1 MNFKKLGIIIQ
12 REYLNK
18 VKKKSFLLITFL
30 APIFFAAIAILPT
43 VIMMATKEETKKVGV
58 VDRSGIVLPFLESN
72 ETVEY
77 IDLGATAPVDSIK
90 ADFAAWGIDV
100 LLSISQL
107 DEASRSVTAD
117 TYSEK
122 PLGMDTGANM
132 ENKIN
137 DAVEAYRIESYG
149 IENLEQIMSE
159 VKSNVHVHN
168 YTIDSSGNEQ
178 ISESGV
184 YMAVSMI
191 LGMMLYMFIALFS
204 GMVMSSVIEEKSSRV
219 VEVLVSS
226 VKATELM
233 FGKIIGV
240 ALVALTQF
248 LLWIVLTGAIVGI
261 AGSFIG
267 MDKIM
272 SMGSKA
278 GEMAEMTEIGV
289 HPDFGLGDLSTT
301 VEMTGGATVEMTGG
315 ATVEMTGGAT
325 VTDSTVAAAADT
337 LATAEPTGMEAIV
350 STLGNLNIGQILIAF
365 LLFFVFGYLLYAS
378 LFAAIGS
385 AVENEGDTSQ
395 LQLPVTIP
403 LMIGFFVALYAFK
416 APDSQLVFWFSMI
429 PFTSPIVMLARIP
442 FGVATWE
449 LIVSIVVLIL
459 TFIGC
464 AWASAKIYKVGILMY
479 GKKST
484 FKDLWKWLKQ
494 K

>member
-30 APIFFAAIAILPT
+30 APVFFAAIAILPSL
-43 VIMMATKEETKKVGV
+43 IMMGTKEEAKKVGV
-58 VDRSGIVLPFLESN
+58 VDRSGIVLPYLEDN
-72 ETVEY
+72 EVTHY
-77 IDLGATAPVDSIK
+77 IDLGTDADIDGLK
-90 ADFAAWGIDV
+90 ADLEAVGVDV
-100 LLSISQL
+100 LLSVSEL
-107 DEASRSVTAD
+107 DSETLSVKAD

-122 PLGMDTGANM
+122 PLGMDTGSM
-132 ENKIN
+132 IEGRIN
-137 DAVEAYRIESYG
+137 DAVEAYRIEQSG
-149 IENLEQIMSE
+149 IANLEEIMAG
-159 VKSNVHVHN
+159 VKSNVKLRS
-168 YTIDSSGNEQ
+168 YTIDETGKET
-178 ISESGV
+178 ISESGI
-184 YMAVSMI
+184 YMALSMI
-191 LGMMLYMFIALFS
+191 LGIAIYMFIALFS

-226 VKATELM
+226 VKAVELM

-248 LLWIVLTGAIVGI
+248 LLWILLTGILVGAAMGI
-261 AGSFIG
+261 MGK
-267 MDKIM
+267 DKILGM
-272 SMGSKA
+272 MGDDSTTEMMGQMAGPSGLHPGDIDLESALAATTDTTAVAA
-278 GEMAEMTEIGV
+278 GE
-289 HPDFGLGDLSTT
+289 PS
-301 VEMTGGATVEMTGG
+301 
-315 ATVEMTGGAT
+315 
-325 VTDSTVAAAADT
+325 
-337 LATAEPTGMEAIV
+337 GMEV
-350 STLGNLNIGQILIAF
+350 VMSTLGNINLAQIGIAF
-365 LLFFVFGYLLYAS
+365 LFFFVFGYLLYAS

-385 AVENEGDTSQ
+385 GVENEGDSSQ

-403 LMIGFFVALYAFK
+403 LMLGFFVALYAFK
-416 APDSQLVFWFSMI
+416 APDSSLVFWFSMI

-449 LIVSIVVLIL
+449 LVLSIVLLVG
-459 TFIGC
+459 TFVAC

>member
-1 MNFKKLGIIIQ
+1 MMNFKKLGIIIQ

-30 APIFFAAIAILPT
+30 APVLFAAIAILPT
-43 VIMMATKEETKKVGV
+43 VIMLGTKEETKKVGV
-58 VDRSGIVLPFLESN
+58 VDRSGIVLPFLENN
-72 ETVEY
+72 ETVQY
-77 IDLGATAPVDSIK
+77 IDLGAGAPVDSIK
-90 ADFAAWGIDV
+90 TNLEAWGVDV
-100 LLSISQL
+100 LLSVSEL
-107 DEASRSVTAD
+107 DESTKNLTAD
-117 TYSEK
+117 TYSVK
-122 PLGMDTGANM
+122 PLGMDTG
-132 ENKIN
+132 ENIENRIN
-137 DAVEAYRIESYG
+137 DAVEAYRIDSYG
-149 IENLEQIMSE
+149 IENLESIMKE
-159 VKSNVHVHN
+159 VKSNVRLHS
-168 YTIDSSGNEQ
+168 YTVDESGNEK

-226 VKATELM
+226 VKATELL

-261 AGSFIG
+261 AGGIIG

-272 SMGSKA
+272 AVGQQSVEVSDMG
-278 GEMAEMTEIGV
+278 I
-289 HPDFGLGDLSTT
+289 HPEDVGLDVDLEALTT
-301 VEMTGGATVEMTGG
+301 AP
-315 ATVEMTGGAT
+315 
-325 VTDSTVAAAADT
+325 ADT
-337 LATAEPTGMEAIV
+337 VATAEPTGMEAV
-350 STLGNLNIGQILIAF
+350 MSTLGNLNVGQILVAF
-365 LLFFVFGYLLYAS
+365 LLFFIFGYLLYAS

-385 AVENEGDTSQ
+385 AVENEGDSTQ

-403 LMIGFFVALYAFK
+403 LMLGFFVALYAFK

-449 LIVSIVVLIL
+449 LVLSIVLLIG
-459 TFIGC
+459 TFVAC